1 MTTRI
6 KEFNKEKF
14 EVLEHGEV
22 PGYRR
27 AFHVAICVAIIYFIY
42 IFSHL
47 H

>member
-1 MTTRI
+1 MGI
-6 KEFNKEKF
+6 KQKKFNNQIF

-27 AFHVAICVAIIYFIY
+27 AFHIVFCVAVIYFIF
-42 IFSHL
+42 IFL

>member
-1 MTTRI
+1 MGIT
-6 KEFNKEKF
+6 EKKFKNEVF

-27 AFHVAICVAIIYFIY
+27 AFHIVLCVAVIYFIF
-42 IFSHL
+42 IFL